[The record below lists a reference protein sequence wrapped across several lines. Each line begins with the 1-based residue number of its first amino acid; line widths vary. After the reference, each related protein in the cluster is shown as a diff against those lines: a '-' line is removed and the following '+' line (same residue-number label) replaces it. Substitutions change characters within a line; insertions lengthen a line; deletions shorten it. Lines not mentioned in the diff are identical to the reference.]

1 LEEIDVKYIE
11 KGVAFRPSLSNK
23 GQNIDNQ
30 SITHPTQLK
39 VRQKTKSQAVVPRSA
54 NRKLINM
61 DNAVHIPEM
70 DQSVAGGLSIIKGM
84 KVEHQRF
91 GMGMVIQIDGVNANK
106 KAIVNFNGIGQKQLL
121 LKYAKLKI
129 IT

>member
-1 LEEIDVKYIE
+1 
-11 KGVAFRPSLSNK
+11 
-23 GQNIDNQ
+23 
-30 SITHPTQLK
+30 
-39 VRQKTKSQAVVPRSA
+39 
-54 NRKLINM
+54 
-61 DNAVHIPEM
+61 
-70 DQSVAGGLSIIKGM
+70 M